1 MKPVRIFRNAKMKSQ
16 FSYQNNKIDLLQITK
31 KNHGELKEMIE
42 TAREPEFG
50 YPRIDNFDSEENKR
64 GVSWDPILKDIQ
76 KAAENKD

>member
-1 MKPVRIFRNAKMKSQ
+1 
-16 FSYQNNKIDLLQITK
+16 
-31 KNHGELKEMIE
+31 MIE

-76 KAAENKD
+76 KAAENRDQLWLERILKNNKQ